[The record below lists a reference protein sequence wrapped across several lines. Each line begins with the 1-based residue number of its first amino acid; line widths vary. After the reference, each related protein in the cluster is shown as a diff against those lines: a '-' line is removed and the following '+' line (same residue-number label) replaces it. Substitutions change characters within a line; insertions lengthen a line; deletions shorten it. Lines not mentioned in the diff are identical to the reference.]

1 MIPLGLAATLLG
13 DVGSAVG
20 SAISSGLSKL
30 NGQSS
35 ASEPSQPSFAAHLKA
50 ATSHSS
56 LVSASNATEGI
67 LHHHTHSAGKAS
79 STLADSSQ
87 TTSPTTAQTG
97 SAIAAIGSI
106 VNTKV

>member
-20 SAISSGLSKL
+20 GAISSGLSKL

-35 ASEPSQPSFAAHLKA
+35 ASEPSQPGFAAHLKA
-50 ATSHSS
+50 ATSHTS
-56 LVSASNATEGI
+56 LASASGATQGI
-67 LHHHTHSAGKAS
+67 LHHHTHSATKVSNAS
-79 STLADSSQ
+79 ADASQ